1 VDFRHATIDRKGQIL
16 DTLGIYVAVPFCR
29 SKCTY
34 CNFASGVYPQ
44 SYHEEYVERL
54 IRDIQN
60 AQVWAQEQGAVLPQI
75 VDSIY
80 FGGGTPSILSPDLI
94 RRLFS
99 SLRREFLLLPTAE
112 ITLEAAPGQIEDA
125 TLDAA
130 VESGVNRIS
139 FGVQSFIDRE
149 AAVSGRLHT
158 RQAALKDISRVRERG
173 IRSLNV
179 DLIAGLA
186 HQTLDSWRESLA
198 VLVETDVPHASVY
211 MLEVD
216 EDSRLGRE
224 LLVHGSRYHAAAI
237 PQDDDIAEMYS
248 IAIETLASVGVKQY
262 EISNFAHAG
271 FASRHN
277 RKYWERKAYLGLGV
291 DASSM
296 LELPGGE
303 ILRATTSDDLK
314 EYLSGNAKPE
324 VQRLGL
330 PEQLEEAWFLGLR
343 LMDGVSQDELT
354 GEFGT
359 EAVAPTLSVAQELAV
374 AGLLK
379 CIDGRWSLSSR
390 GKLLSN
396 EVFQSFLGLPQSDNL
411 KVFPVLA

>member
-1 VDFRHATIDRKGQIL
+1 VL

-44 SYHEEYVERL
+44 SYHEEYVKRL
-54 IRDIQN
+54 IQDIE
-60 AQVWAQEQGAVLPQI
+60 AAYAWSSEQGSVLPQI

-80 FGGGTPSILSPDLI
+80 LGGGTPSILSPELI

-99 SLRREFLLLPTAE
+99 ALRREFVVLPSAE
-112 ITLEAAPGQIEDA
+112 ITMEAAPGQMEDA

-130 VESGVNRIS
+130 IEGGVNRIS
-139 FGVQSFIDRE
+139 LGVQSFVDQE

-158 RQAALKDISRVRERG
+158 RQTALKDVSRVRERG
-173 IRSLNV
+173 IRSLNI

-198 VLVETDVPHASVY
+198 VLAATEVPHASVY

-224 LLVHGSRYHAAAI
+224 VLTHGSRYHATSI
-237 PQDDDIAEMYS
+237 PEDDDIAEMYS
-248 IAIETLASVGVKQY
+248 IAMATLESAGIGQY
-262 EISNFAHAG
+262 EISNFARKG
-271 FASRHN
+271 FQSRHN
-277 RKYWERKAYLGLGV
+277 GKYWQRKPYLGVGG

-296 LELPGGE
+296 LEMPDKR
-303 ILRATTSDDLK
+303 ILRSTTSDDLK
-314 EYLSGNAKPE
+314 EYLSGQVKPE
-324 VQRLGL
+324 VQCLGRA
-330 PEQLEEAWFLGLR
+330 EQLEEAWFLGLR
-343 LMDGVSQDELT
+343 LMDGVSSKELEN
-354 GEFGT
+354 EFG
-359 EAVAPTLSVAQELAV
+359 AVAIAPSLAAAEGLV
-374 AGLLK
+374 ESGLLQRNA
-379 CIDGRWSLSSR
+379 DRWSLTSR

-396 EVFQSFLGLPQSDNL
+396 EVFERFLGLTQSESFQEL
-411 KVFPVLA
+411 PVLAR